1 MKRTRLPTDV
11 EQEFLQELEK
21 QKAYMEG
28 FIRGAQFRIKELN
41 EETRELINEVHKC
54 FV

>member
-1 MKRTRLPTDV
+1 MKRTRLPTEV
-11 EQEFLQELEK
+11 ELDFIYELEL
-21 QKAYMEG
+21 QKAYIEG

-41 EETRELINEVHKC
+41 EEATEIVREVHKC